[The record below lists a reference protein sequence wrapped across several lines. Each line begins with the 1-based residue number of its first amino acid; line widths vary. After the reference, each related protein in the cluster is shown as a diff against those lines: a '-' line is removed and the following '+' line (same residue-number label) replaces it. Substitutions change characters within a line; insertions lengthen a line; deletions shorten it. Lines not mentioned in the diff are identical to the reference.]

1 MNNRKFYTILGLLV
15 LIILLASRIYFGVTN
30 FNLRQKF
37 LQDNYEY
44 GNLVSY
50 MADSKEL
57 VGLDARNAIA
67 DAPLLTPGMSVSDIT
82 TIDLQP
88 GEHFLVNAG
97 IDEVELQIDGK
108 TITILPH
115 ATLDCY
121 LYTNSTISIQKG
133 SLLIF

>member
-15 LIILLASRIYFGVTN
+15 LIILLSSRIYFGVTN

-57 VGLDARNAIA
+57 VGLDARNAMA

-88 GEHFLVNAG
+88 GKHLLVNAG
-97 IDEVELQIDGK
+97 IDEVELQIDGE

-121 LYTNSTISIQKG
+121 LDRNSTISIQKG

>member
-88 GEHFLVNAG
+88 GEHLLVNAG
-97 IDEVELQIDGK
+97 IDEVELQIDGE

-115 ATLDCY
+115 ATLDCN
-121 LYTNSTISIQKG
+121 LDTNSTISIQKG
-133 SLLIF
+133 SVLIF